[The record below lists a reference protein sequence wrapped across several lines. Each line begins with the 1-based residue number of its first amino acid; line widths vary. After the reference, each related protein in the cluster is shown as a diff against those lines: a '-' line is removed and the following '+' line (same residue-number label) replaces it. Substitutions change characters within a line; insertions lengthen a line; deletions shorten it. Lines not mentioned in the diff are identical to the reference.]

1 MLTIETIINEL
12 DSVPEPLLAEVL
24 DFIRSV
30 KDKSRAFSNTS
41 SSPRIA
47 GLHEGQVWMSDDFND
62 PLPDEFWLGDDQ

>member
-1 MLTIETIINEL
+1 MITIETIINEL
-12 DSVPEPLLAEVL
+12 DSAPEPLLAEVL
-24 DFIRSV
+24 GFIRSV
-30 KDKSRAFSNTS
+30 KDKSMTFSNPS